1 MADGPLRG
9 VRILD
14 LTHVW
19 AGPLG
24 VRTLADLGAEVVK
37 IEAPYGRGPR
47 KVMGGTPIGGWL
59 AGDPRDEPWNRHA
72 VFVKLARNRQSLC
85 IDLKSQTGRETFLD
99 LVGVADVV
107 IENFSARAMPSLGLD
122 YETLEAA
129 NPNIIYVTM
138 PGYGTYGPYKDWVAF
153 GPSVE
158 PLSGLT
164 HVMGYGVDEPYNTAM
179 ALIDAIAA
187 MSVASAVVTALR
199 HRARNKTGI
208 YVELSL
214 HEAGV
219 AYSGPW
225 LIECQLGGNVE
236 RLGNRHPRI
245 APHGVYRCAGE
256 DEWVA
261 IACKSDAQWRALC
274 TLICS
279 GLDPN
284 ATLDERQGQHDE
296 IDAAIY
302 AWTIKRTKVDAANAL
317 QAVAIAAGPV
327 NITPDMTHDPQVQ
340 HRRFFV
346 PLEDETPV
354 PGNPVKMRGTSSADW
369 TPCPKLGADNAA
381 VLEGWLGYSNAQVQA
396 LEQSGVL
403 ADKPPG

>member
-24 VRTLADLGAEVVK
+24 VRVLADLGAQVVK
-37 IEAPYGRGPR
+37 VERAYGRGPR
-47 KVMGGTPIGGWL
+47 GVVGTPIGGWL
-59 AGDPRDEPWNRHA
+59 AGDPRDEPWNRNA

-85 IDLKSQTGRETFLD
+85 IDLKSDAGRETFLQ
-99 LVGVADVV
+99 LVAVADVV
-107 IENFSARAMPSLGLD
+107 IENFSARAMPSLRLD
-122 YETLEAA
+122 YETLKAA
-129 NPNIIYVTM
+129 NPKIIYVTM
-138 PGYGTYGPYKDWVAF
+138 PGYGTHGAYTDWVAF

-164 HVMGYGVDEPYNTAM
+164 NVMGYSADEPRNTAM

-187 MSVASAVVTALR
+187 MSAASAVVAALR
-199 HRARNKTGI
+199 YRQQHDTGV

-225 LIECQLGGNVE
+225 LIEHQLGGHIE
-236 RLGNRHPRI
+236 LLGNRHPRI

-256 DEWVA
+256 DDWIA
-261 IACKSDAQWRALC
+261 IACTTDAQWRALAA
-274 TLICS
+274 LI
-279 GLDPN
+279 GEEFDPH
-284 ATLDERQGQHDE
+284 ATLDERRARHDE
-296 IDAAIY
+296 IDAAIS
-302 AWTIKRTKVDAANAL
+302 AWTIERTKADATNAL
-317 QAVAIAAGPV
+317 QNAGIAAGPV
-327 NITPDMTHDPQVQ
+327 NTTPEMSHDPQVRQ
-340 HRRFFV
+340 RKFFV

-354 PGNPVKMRGTSSADW
+354 PGNPVKMRGSSSADW
-369 TPCPKLGADNAA
+369 SPCPKLGADNTA
-381 VLEGWLGYSNAQVQA
+381 VLEGWLGYTREQVQA
-396 LEQSGVL
+396 LEKTAVL
-403 ADKPPG
+403 ADGPPG